1 MNKRNERGNAA
12 VVVAWWVVGT
22 LVAAAAITYLVGQYR
37 VHASDEVQ
45 FTTPYQFVV
54 FTNSVSYFGK
64 LEGFG
69 GPHPVLR
76 DVYYVVTETDPQTKQ
91 PRSILVKRGKEWHE
105 PDRMYINPNEIL
117 IVEPVNPDSKVAQL
131 IEEMRSQK

>member
-1 MNKRNERGNAA
+1 MSRKNQRGIAG
-12 VVVAWWVVGT
+12 VAIIWCVAGT

-45 FTTPYQFVV
+45 FATPYQLVV
-54 FTNSVSYFGK
+54 FSNSVSYFGK

-76 DVYYVVTETDPQTKQ
+76 DVYYVVTHTDPQTKQ
-91 PRSILVKRGKEWHE
+91 QKNVLVKRGKEWHE
-105 PDRMYINPNEIL
+105 PDRMYINPSQIL
-117 IVEPVNPDSKVAQL
+117 MVEPVSPDSKVAQL

>member
-1 MNKRNERGNAA
+1 MNRKNQRGSAA
-12 VVVAWWVVGT
+12 VAILWWVVGT

-37 VHASDEVQ
+37 VQASNEVQ

-69 GPHPVLR
+69 GPHPILR

-91 PRSILVKRGKEWHE
+91 SRNVLVKRGKEWHE
-105 PDRMYINPNEIL
+105 PDRMYINPNDIL
-117 IVEPVNPDSKVAQL
+117 MVEPVNPDSKVAQL
-131 IEEMRSQK
+131 IEQMRSQK

>member
-1 MNKRNERGNAA
+1 KQERGESFQFSPLSSEILLLSAMPGRHRRRPA
-12 VVVAWWVVGT
+12 GT
-22 LVAAAAITYLVGQYR
+22 LVAAAAITYLVGQCR

-45 FTTPYQFVV
+45 FTTPYQLVV

-76 DVYYVVTETDPQTKQ
+76 DVYYVVTQTDPQSKKTNN
-91 PRSILVKRGKEWHE
+91 ILVKRGKEWHE
-105 PDRMYINPNEIL
+105 PGRMD
-117 IVEPVNPDSKVAQL
+117 VNP
-131 IEEMRSQK
+131 SQILTLFWLFG